1 MKEIKLSERLKRLR
15 LLSGFTQAEL
25 AKKVGLTENAIR
37 EIEKGRNFT
46 TLDKLIKI
54 ADIFNVTLDYLVGR
68 SDN

>member
-1 MKEIKLSERLKRLR
+1 LKEIKLSERLKRLR